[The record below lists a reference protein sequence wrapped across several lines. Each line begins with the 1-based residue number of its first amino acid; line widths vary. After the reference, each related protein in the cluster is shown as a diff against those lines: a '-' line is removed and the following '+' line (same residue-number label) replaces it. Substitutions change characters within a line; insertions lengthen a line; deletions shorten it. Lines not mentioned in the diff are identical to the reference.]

1 MELWP
6 FCTGQRIYVRRR
18 DILQVCRQWGRK
30 LTNRFKP
37 HRDHRD
43 ISLYIK
49 LVHANKMHATPYC
62 KINYFFLASLIVPLI
77 SCYYFVKCVIITQ
90 ARKYN
95 VFNSCVIL
103 TENKFWLEVLL
114 KISTWIF
121 IETPS
126 MEAESS
132 MWQKDRQEGRHTDRL
147 TWRCKWSLSH
157 GFAKSPVCASA
168 MSFLLGCEIP
178 V

>member
-1 MELWP
+1 M
-6 FCTGQRIYVRRR
+6 
-18 DILQVCRQWGRK
+18 CRQWGRK
-30 LTNRFKP
+30 LTNRLKP

-132 MWQKDRQEGRHTDRL
+132 MWQKDRQEGRHTDRQTDL
-147 TWRCKWSLSH
+147 LDDANGLLAMVLRNRRCVLLLCPFYSAVRSLY
-157 GFAKSPVCASA
+157 SPR
-168 MSFLLGCEIP
+168 EITF
-178 V
+178 

>member
-1 MELWP
+1 MLEEETSFRCAGSEVGSSPTDLNHIEIIGT
-6 FCTGQRIYVRRR
+6 FHSISNLCMRIKCMQRHIVRST
-18 DILQVCRQWGRK
+18 I
-30 LTNRFKP
+30 
-37 HRDHRD
+37 
-43 ISLYIK
+43 
-49 LVHANKMHATPYC
+49 
-62 KINYFFLASLIVPLI
+62 FLASLIVPLI

-90 ARKYN
+90 ARKYS